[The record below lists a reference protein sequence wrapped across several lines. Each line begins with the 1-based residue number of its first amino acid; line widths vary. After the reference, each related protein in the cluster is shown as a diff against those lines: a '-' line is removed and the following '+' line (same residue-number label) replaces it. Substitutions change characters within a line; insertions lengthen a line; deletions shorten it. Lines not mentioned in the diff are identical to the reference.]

1 MRARVCRSSPG
12 PGRLALGWT
21 IARSRTI
28 GFGAVGRGLKF
39 LKFPHLNAGLI
50 LKAQPAVSEC
60 KLVVILGNFR
70 TKEHCLLKSLARPI
84 EVSRLEREGAEFGLR
99 EGMLG
104 IGFDD

>member
-1 MRARVCRSSPG
+1 
-12 PGRLALGWT
+12 LD
-21 IARSRTI
+21 
-28 GFGAVGRGLKF
+28 
-39 LKFPHLNAGLI
+39 AGLI

-70 TKEHCLLKSLARPI
+70 TKDDRPLENLARPI

>member
-1 MRARVCRSSPG
+1 LPRLSKSHGTRARVYRYSPG
-12 PGRLALGWT
+12 PGRLALRWT

-39 LKFPHLNAGLI
+39 LKFPHLDAGLI

-70 TKEHCLLKSLARPI
+70 TKDNRLLENLARPI
-84 EVSRLEREGAEFGLR
+84 EVSRLE
-99 EGMLG
+99 
-104 IGFDD
+104 